1 MKGASPFERKKHGK
15 VIVCS
20 SYLPPGTFLEPWG
33 TEDHGWCCGQQ
44 TLRRGGI
51 SVKITLAE
59 EYARWWVF
67 KKTKRKKKKNQ
78 NRFSFLLH
86 LSSFLLFF
94 HLSKRPGALVF
105 LVWMELY
112 TCATFERFMHVHGS
126 HRHLKEE
133 EGKGQGYTVK
143 WNEVK
148 LAVA

>member
-105 LVWMELY
+105 LVWMELLRGGG
-112 TCATFERFMHVHGS
+112 TTE
-126 HRHLKEE
+126 LKFS
-133 EGKGQGYTVK
+133 
-143 WNEVK
+143 
-148 LAVA
+148 LALWLIWSCLKSQVSMCFCFYVFAFWLFR

>member
-1 MKGASPFERKKHGK
+1 MGKVRIFLEIWKKKHGK

-67 KKTKRKKKKNQ
+67 KKTKRKRRKIKTDFLFFYTSVA
-78 NRFSFLLH
+78 FSF
-86 LSSFLLFF
+86 SSILANDQALLFF
-94 HLSKRPGALVF
+94 WSEWNYRGEKQTLKFSLVLWLIWSF
-105 LVWMELY
+105 LKSQVSMCFCFICL
-112 TCATFERFMHVHGS
+112 CVLTF
-126 HRHLKEE
+126 
-133 EGKGQGYTVK
+133 
-143 WNEVK
+143 
-148 LAVA
+148 